1 VPKINTALKPNKDV
15 GGIRVIEDGPLK
27 KMESKEGGGKAGDRK
42 RQKTND
48 DNQHDGQTCLGCGAT
63 STPEWRRGP
72 MGPRTLCN
80 ACGLVY
86 AKLIKKR
93 INNKPPGAKKNSP
106 SKNNGGNSGQV
117 MGGTMGGHM
126 HVLAPEDSGD
136 ENSGAESYSTSQER
150 RSEMAD

>member
-1 VPKINTALKPNKDV
+1 MGAHELSLFCVYVLMCSFRSSDTMQCVRSRLRKTGLSNLCLH
-15 GGIRVIEDGPLK
+15 IRVHTH
-27 KMESKEGGGKAGDRK
+27 R
-42 RQKTND
+42 
-48 DNQHDGQTCLGCGAT
+48 AT
-63 STPEWRRGP
+63 
-72 MGPRTLCN
+72 
-80 ACGLVY
+80 VQ
-86 AKLIKKR
+86 IKKR